1 MSRVAADH
9 SPLASTSTAT
19 ISSSNEP
26 EADAEPQ
33 SAFSSSPGSIRKPP
47 LARLSSVSP
56 HLSPSS
62 PLLLESLTRST
73 LPSSSLTESHAR
85 WVDLSK
91 PSAPATSPPKTI
103 LSSLAEGPARPAP
116 PGKEDRSS
124 TERPS
129 LQFRRRSASVGSLK
143 ALIERDRIGGSGTGA
158 HTPRR
163 KSSQF
168 ERAPVP
174 VTEEEPSP
182 APSKGEDAL
191 SQLSWGKWW
200 PFAVVDPASGDSAR
214 DPPAPPPPDKNG
226 STDPGQSFLSLFAG
240 KQAVQDA
247 HKQHL
252 AQEEQDRLE
261 AELLNA
267 SLDQLELTAGSIALE
282 ADDVSRENAAGHAID
297 KSLPPT
303 PAAESGK
310 GLASF
315 LPPMPSLPSLPN
327 LFSTNSTSAKN
338 AQASSTSDKASTAKD
353 DKGEGS
359 SLLSSFA
366 ASNPFTSSP
375 ASFFPSIGSSRSPP
389 RSAARLFSTGRSTT
403 KEQDESPDTK
413 ASEAKKMVDPED
425 RETIKEE
432 EQVDLDTFSLLKDKY
447 RTPKLPIV
455 FCHGLFGFDY
465 IGPAAVKPLRFSY
478 WIGVEEALQAMGV
491 QTLVGRVPASASI
504 EERAK
509 VLCQLIG
516 EKFPGQDVNLIGHS
530 MGGLDGRFLISHL
543 KPTNFRVRS
552 LTTISTPH
560 RGSSFADYLLED
572 LVGVERVPALL
583 GAMKAL
589 GVPGGGKA
597 FDDLTTTKMARFN
610 EETPD
615 DPNVRYFSYGA
626 YFEPSWSNAFRFPWG
641 VVYEREGM
649 NDGLVS
655 VDSAKWGEYRATLEN
670 VNHLDLVGW
679 IGKIRYSYA
688 AWSGNDIKFRPVS
701 FYCAVA
707 EQLADEGF

>member
-1 MSRVAADH
+1 
-9 SPLASTSTAT
+9 
-19 ISSSNEP
+19 
-26 EADAEPQ
+26 
-33 SAFSSSPGSIRKPP
+33 
-47 LARLSSVSP
+47 
-56 HLSPSS
+56 
-62 PLLLESLTRST
+62 
-73 LPSSSLTESHAR
+73 
-85 WVDLSK
+85 
-91 PSAPATSPPKTI
+91 
-103 LSSLAEGPARPAP
+103 
-116 PGKEDRSS
+116 
-124 TERPS
+124 
-129 LQFRRRSASVGSLK
+129 
-143 ALIERDRIGGSGTGA
+143 
-158 HTPRR
+158 
-163 KSSQF
+163 
-168 ERAPVP
+168 
-174 VTEEEPSP
+174 
-182 APSKGEDAL
+182 
-191 SQLSWGKWW
+191 
-200 PFAVVDPASGDSAR
+200 
-214 DPPAPPPPDKNG
+214 
-226 STDPGQSFLSLFAG
+226 
-240 KQAVQDA
+240 
-247 HKQHL
+247 
-252 AQEEQDRLE
+252 
-261 AELLNA
+261 
-267 SLDQLELTAGSIALE
+267 
-282 ADDVSRENAAGHAID
+282 
-297 KSLPPT
+297 
-303 PAAESGK
+303 
-310 GLASF
+310 
-315 LPPMPSLPSLPN
+315 
-327 LFSTNSTSAKN
+327 
-338 AQASSTSDKASTAKD
+338 
-353 DKGEGS
+353 
-359 SLLSSFA
+359 
-366 ASNPFTSSP
+366 
-375 ASFFPSIGSSRSPP
+375 
-389 RSAARLFSTGRSTT
+389 
-403 KEQDESPDTK
+403 
-413 ASEAKKMVDPED
+413 MVDPED

-432 EQVDLDTFSLLKDKY
+432 EQVDLDTFTLLKDKY

-491 QTLVGRVPASASI
+491 QTLIGRVPASASI

-509 VLCQLIG
+509 VLCQMIG

-572 LVGVERVPALL
+572 IVGVERVPALM

-626 YFEPSWSNAFRFPWG
+626 YFEPSWSNAFRIPWG
-641 VVYEREGM
+641 VVYEREGA

-679 IGKIRYSYA
+679 IGKFRYSYA